1 MRWPW
6 QKKKPGL
13 SFMGDLMKLN
23 VSPGDVFVVMPKRP
37 ISEATAEALRIVWEE
52 HFGDDSPLVVLEEGM
67 RIGVLSPDRAAA
79 AQKQIEEI
87 ESASEAIDQF
97 AKRGA

>member
-6 QKKKPGL
+6 QKKTPPL
-13 SFMGDLMKLN
+13 SFMGDLVKLN
-23 VSPGDVFVVMPKRP
+23 VTPGDVFVVMPKRP
-37 ISEATAEALRIVWEE
+37 ISEATAEALRAVWEE
-52 HFGDDSPLVVLEEGM
+52 HFGDDCPLVVLEEGM

-79 AQKQIEEI
+79 AHKKLEEI